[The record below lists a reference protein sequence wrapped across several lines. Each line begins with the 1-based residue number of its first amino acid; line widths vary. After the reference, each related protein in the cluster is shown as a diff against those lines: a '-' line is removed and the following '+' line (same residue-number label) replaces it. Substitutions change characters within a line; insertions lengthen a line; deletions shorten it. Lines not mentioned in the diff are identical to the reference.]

1 MCRRIIDENIAR
13 QVEHLNALI
22 PDDMESLTRLVGG
35 EGAVFPTRMPIG
47 IDHRA
52 TQQVVLGL
60 QPLALPVYLEHRC
73 PMITT
78 DVEDELLGIRLIR
91 TVAVDAHA
99 WHLGVLDDGILV
111 EVGQVA
117 LVESHL
123 AIDLIAWGDTAIGQ
137 SPFVEGVWTDINL
150 EVLVLPPLAF
160 LLDADGEGQLSPFVL
175 GNKLVPVFDIEISEI
190 TLRMQFSAL
199 VAFDDYIDTADILLQ
214 TVEIQR
220 RHLRRNGHADIVGI
234 DGGELIHR
242 NGVLHPL
249 GARCQ
254 TAYEGTKIPRQFS
267 HLILLILA
275 MASRT

>member
-13 QVEHLNALI
+13 QVEHLDALI

-52 TQQVVLGL
+52 AQQVVLGL
-60 QPLALPVYLEHRC
+60 QPLALSVYLEHRC

-78 DVEDELLGIRLIR
+78 DVEDELLGIRL
-91 TVAVDAHA
+91 VGCMAVDTHA
-99 WHLGVLDDGILV
+99 RHLGVLNDGILL
-111 EVGQVA
+111 EAGEVA

-150 EVLVLPPLAF
+150 EVLVLLPLAL
-160 LLDADGEGQLSPFVL
+160 LLDADGKGQFSPFVL
-175 GNKLVPVFDIEISEI
+175 DNEFVPVFDIEISEI
-190 TLRMQFSAL
+190 TLCMQFSAL
-199 VAFDDYIDTADILLQ
+199 VAFDDYIDTADILLRA
-214 TVEIQR
+214 VEIQR
-220 RHLRRNGHADIVGI
+220 CHLRRDGHADIVGI

-242 NGVLHPL
+242 DRILYLLGTGSEHHTDYQNGLP
-249 GARCQ
+249 GN
-254 TAYEGTKIPRQFS
+254 
-267 HLILLILA
+267 HL
-275 MASRT
+275 